1 MGKLSANSRQSYT
14 DGVKHEINGLSLSV
28 YLRTNLAG
36 TLLVSVH
43 PYPVACMLFVQT
55 TSGTERYRQPQKGQR
70 HVG

>member
-14 DGVKHEINGLSLSV
+14 DWVKHEINGLSLSV

-36 TLLVSVH
+36 TLLV
-43 PYPVACMLFVQT
+43 YPVACMLFVQT
-55 TSGTERYRQPQKGQR
+55 TSGTERYRQPQKVQR